1 MDCGGLLAS
10 HLRIVKGN
18 NRVLKSQPVINADGE
33 NHADISHNSIM
44 LQSISVSINSILAE
58 CTDCLLQCPALCV
71 GGELVLTVS
80 VRGVRCEDSVKCS
93 SRKLGPAGSS
103 GVGMTHGQY

>member
-1 MDCGGLLAS
+1 MECGGSLAS

-18 NRVLKSQPVINADGE
+18 NSIKYQPVSNADGE
-33 NHADISHNSIM
+33 NRADISHNSIM

-58 CTDCLLQCPALCV
+58 CTDCLLQCFALCV
-71 GGELVLTVS
+71 GG
-80 VRGVRCEDSVKCS
+80 RGGANCISAGCEDSVKCS